1 MDDSTCRAFVVGY
14 DEKQVKPMDFVL
26 MDNSS
31 PTDASY
37 HAQVIRDLLDDS
49 KLADLRFLMKW
60 GLEDVP
66 EFIDA
71 KTVVFHIGDERYQ
84 SPSWYKRAFAVFK
97 TGGRGPEKVKTILGR
112 PMGFVWRELTRRG
125 FCKAVHLRRR
135 LSGKSDG
142 RAALH
147 GVGELPLGY
156 FAQYEP
162 VLLPVEQRPT
172 DVAFAGKLSVS
183 RGQLGIKPSGW
194 VRARM
199 AQALHQTQLNHP
211 DLRVELISSASPTGQ
226 KLNARQYTDFLSRA
240 KISLCP
246 QGNFDETFRMIESAR
261 AGCVIISDALATRWY
276 TQQAGVI
283 VLRDW
288 NELGATLRDLKA
300 NPARM
305 GDLSRASR
313 RWYEQSLAPS
323 QVARHIA
330 HELDERRLAIM
341 R

>member
-1 MDDSTCRAFVVGY
+1 MDS
-14 DEKQVKPMDFVL
+14 
-26 MDNSS
+26 SS

-37 HAQVIRDLLDDS
+37 HADVIRHLLEDA

-60 GLEDVP
+60 GLDDVP
-66 EFIDA
+66 DFIDSR
-71 KTVVFHIGDERYQ
+71 TVVFHIGDERYQ
-84 SPSWYKRAFAVFK
+84 SPAWYKRAFAVFK
-97 TGGRGPEKVKTILGR
+97 TGGRRPERVKTILGR

-125 FCKAVHLRRR
+125 FCTAVHLRRR
-135 LSGKSDG
+135 LSGKSVG
-142 RAALH
+142 RAVLD

-162 VLLPVEQRPT
+162 ALLPVDQRPT

-183 RGQLGIKPSGW
+183 PRQLGIKPSGW

-199 AQALHQTQLNHP
+199 TQALHQSQSHQP
-211 DLRVELISSASPTGQ
+211 DLRVELISSATPTGQ

-288 NELGATLRDLKA
+288 NELGAMLRDLKA
-300 NPARM
+300 NPSRM
-305 GDLSRASR
+305 DDLSRASR
-313 RWYEQSLAPS
+313 RWYEQSLAPI

-330 HELDERRLAIM
+330 HELGERRTAFT